1 MMAAMPLQDALQAY
15 LMGGIEW
22 SQAATGLVRFFG
34 RAAYQGDADL
44 AERVVRPIATIMRET
59 MEEILKQAQ
68 ARGEVRGDV
77 DIAAMARVLNTL
89 IIAIGDSQL
98 LPYLNNYFQVTDKK
112 VRLERI
118 SEALFD
124 LIQNG
129 IAIPATSLTTKR
141 S

>member
-1 MMAAMPLQDALQAY
+1 M
-15 LMGGIEW
+15 
-22 SQAATGLVRFFG
+22 RFFG
-34 RAAYQGDADL
+34 RAAYQGDPSL
-44 AERVVRPIATIMRET
+44 TERLVRPVATIMRET

-68 ARGEVRGDV
+68 ARGEIRSGV
-77 DIAAMARVLNTL
+77 DIEASARVINVL

-129 IAIPATSLTTKR
+129 IAVPASL
-141 S
+141 SPL